1 MHMKQQM
8 SDYDEMEEMAT
19 AVSLK
24 RQMETIQ
31 RFLYMALGAVLTF
44 LLFVL
49 TNSPYISNQVAF
61 LWLMLLLGPPAISLL
76 LLISPTWRLLPLS
89 KRLSPVMSGL
99 SVSWLATLI
108 FYVSSLSGYRS
119 PLWVSILY
127 LLFMAGYLLLILG
140 VWYFLQ
146 RRARAADESLFP

>member
-1 MHMKQQM
+1 MMKQQM
-8 SDYDEMEEMAT
+8 FDYEEVEEMAT

-24 RQMETIQ
+24 RQLETTQ
-31 RFLYMALGAVLTF
+31 RFLFMAVGSALTI

-49 TNSPYISNQVAF
+49 TDSPYISRPVAF

-76 LLISPTWRLLPLS
+76 LLVSPTWRLLSLS
-89 KRLSPVMSGL
+89 TRISPVMSGL

-119 PLWVSILY
+119 PLWVSIFY

-146 RRARAADESLFP
+146 RRIRAVDESLFP